1 VLLIDT
7 ATTGWVVRYANS
19 GWERLVQQIVQT
31 QATKDWVNSAVGGV
45 PPGQQLQ
52 HSAAA
57 SAASN
62 AVLSDAAGAAA
73 AAGGGVSGSSNSF
86 AQQQSQSGGAHSSN
100 SEDVSN
106 ITGHLLFPIIEQQ
119 LAKEA
124 DGGASIVQ
132 QLQRLLQT
140 HQPFS
145 LHGVEVEAFGG
156 AAATLVFR

>member
-45 PPGQQLQ
+45 PPSQQQQ

-62 AVLSDAAGAAA
+62 AVLSATAAGV
-73 AAGGGVSGSSNSF
+73 GVSGSSNSF
-86 AQQQSQSGGAHSSN
+86 AQQQSQSGAHGSSN

-106 ITGHLLFPIIEQQ
+106 ITGHLLFPIIEKQ

-140 HQPFS
+140 QQPFS

>member
-1 VLLIDT
+1 MLLIDT

-45 PPGQQLQ
+45 PPSQQQQ

-62 AVLSDAAGAAA
+62 AVL
-73 AAGGGVSGSSNSF
+73 GGVSGSSNSF
-86 AQQQSQSGGAHSSN
+86 AQQQSQSGGAHGSSN

-106 ITGHLLFPIIEQQ
+106 ITGHLLFPIIEKQ

-140 HQPFS
+140 QQPFS